1 MGNRRS
7 YRRGGSGKNTVG
19 GKNAAGKGKMVL
31 PCPHRK
37 KPVRHACRQNDEAH
51 VADVYRPW
59 HSVISGSKRLQEEPF
74 AAERAH
80 LMNLAGGKLQGL
92 PKALREKVEKIVHEA
107 PASEEVFEAVID
119 HFQQQQQ
126 QDNPKRKKLE
136 SGVQHPLAPSAA
148 TISSLEGTNIMLQL
162 PDLSIQS
169 PLRKRL
175 NLLFGAVKGEKKAYL
190 ALTKSL
196 EAKPEL
202 LLRSL
207 SPDNIKF
214 AAILN
219 VPEKKPLRYLLVDY
233 IHNDGDVFK
242 NDPLLIQFNNDQLEE
257 QFGSIL
263 SGKTFVQ
270 YLTSQL
276 SLIDFKVFDCTSHDE
291 TFSVQAY
298 KGNREGYLYFL
309 PNHVIFGFRKPIHI
323 FNSTD
328 IESITYNSITRLT
341 FNVLLD
347 VRIHGMVEKYEFS
360 MIDQKEF
367 ENIDSYVKTKDV
379 RDNSMADEH
388 KAQKQLKNNTEAP
401 SDLAEAAK
409 LVPGGEQL
417 IPSGGVPGVAQG
429 QDDDED
435 DEDDDNY
442 HIGDSDDDHSDNSGP
457 EDNMEEEE
465 ANDKDGHNIG
475 EQDDEDDEDDDNYD
489 DNGEEGEDD
498 DLVGHEDDYT
508 TGFTP
513 GSIVGLDSFGAFDEN
528 LQEELQDLQKD
539 MNIDINELRKEGYI
553 DM

>member
-1 MGNRRS
+1 MS
-7 YRRGGSGKNTVG
+7 
-19 GKNAAGKGKMVL
+19 
-31 PCPHRK
+31 
-37 KPVRHACRQNDEAH
+37 
-51 VADVYRPW
+51 
-59 HSVISGSKRLQEEPF
+59 
-74 AAERAH
+74 
-80 LMNLAGGKLQGL
+80 LAGGKLQGL

-107 PASEEVFEAVID
+107 PASEEVFEALIG
-119 HFQQQQQ
+119 HFQQQQ
-126 QDNPKRKKLE
+126 DDPKRKKQD
-136 SGVQHPLAPSAA
+136 SGMQRPLAA
-148 TISSLEGTNIMLQL
+148 TITSLEGTNIMLQL

-219 VPEKKPLRYLLVDY
+219 VPEKKPLRYLLVEY
-233 IHNDGDVFK
+233 IRNDGDVFK

-263 SGKTFVQ
+263 GGKTFVQ

-276 SLIDFKVFDCTSHDE
+276 SLIDFKVFDCTSNDDI
-291 TFSVQAY
+291 FSVQAY
-298 KGNREGYLYFL
+298 KGNREGYLFFL
-309 PNHVIFGFRKPIHI
+309 PNHVIFGFRKPIQI

-347 VRIHGMVEKYEFS
+347 VRIYGVVEKYEFS

-367 ENIDSYVKTKDV
+367 ENIDRYVKTKDV

-417 IPSGGVPGVAQG
+417 IPSGGVPGGAQG

-457 EDNMEEEE
+457 EDNGYEEEE
-465 ANDKDGHNIG
+465 DADTNNKAGNA
-475 EQDDEDDEDDDNYD
+475 EDDEDDEDDDNYD
-489 DNGEEGEDD
+489 DNGEGEDD
-498 DLVGHEDDYT
+498 DAVGAEDDYT

-513 GSIVGLDSFGAFDEN
+513 GSLVGIDSFGAFDEN

>member
-1 MGNRRS
+1 M
-7 YRRGGSGKNTVG
+7 
-19 GKNAAGKGKMVL
+19 
-31 PCPHRK
+31 
-37 KPVRHACRQNDEAH
+37 
-51 VADVYRPW
+51 
-59 HSVISGSKRLQEEPF
+59 SV
-74 AAERAH
+74 
-80 LMNLAGGKLQGL
+80 AGGKLQGL
-92 PKALREKVEKIVHEA
+92 PKSLQDKVGKIIQEV
-107 PASEEVFEAVID
+107 PASEGVFKSLIE
-119 HFQQQQQ
+119 HFQQKLEEK
-126 QDNPKRKKLE
+126 DPKRKKIGS
-136 SGVQHPLAPSAA
+136 SGGGDGSGLATTDASAS
-148 TISSLEGTNIMLQL
+148 TISTLEGTNIMLQL

-169 PLRKRL
+169 PFRKRL

-207 SPDNIKF
+207 TPDNIRF
-214 AAILN
+214 AAILT
-219 VPEKKPLRYLLVDY
+219 VPEKKPLRFFLVEY
-233 IHNDGDVFK
+233 KCNDGNVYK
-242 NDPLLIQFNNDQLEE
+242 NDPVLIQFNNDQLEE

-263 SGKTFVQ
+263 GGKTFVQ

-276 SLIDFKVFDCTSHDE
+276 ALIDFKVYDCTSSDE
-291 TFSVQAY
+291 TFYVQAY

-309 PNHVIFGFRKPIHI
+309 PNHVIFGFRKPILI

-347 VRIHGMVEKYEFS
+347 VRIYGVLEKYEFS

-367 ENIDSYVKTKDV
+367 ENIDRYVKTKDV
-379 RDNSMADEH
+379 RDNSMAEEH
-388 KAQKQLKNNTEAP
+388 KAQKQLKNNTDTP

-417 IPSGGVPGVAQG
+417 IPSGGAQV
-429 QDDDED
+429 QADDDDDDD

-442 HIGDSDDDHSDNSGP
+442 RIGDSDDDHSDNSGH
-457 EDNMEEEE
+457 EDNTGAMEGSGDEDEDE
-465 ANDKDGHNIG
+465 D
-475 EQDDEDDEDDDNYD
+475 EDEDDEEYYENYD
-489 DNGEEGEDD
+489 GNTAGNETAVGDEDEDD
-498 DLVGHEDDYT
+498 EEDDADNADYS

-513 GSIVGLDSFGAFDEN
+513 GSLVGMDSFGAFDEN

-539 MNIDINELRKEGYI
+539 MHIDINELRKQGYI